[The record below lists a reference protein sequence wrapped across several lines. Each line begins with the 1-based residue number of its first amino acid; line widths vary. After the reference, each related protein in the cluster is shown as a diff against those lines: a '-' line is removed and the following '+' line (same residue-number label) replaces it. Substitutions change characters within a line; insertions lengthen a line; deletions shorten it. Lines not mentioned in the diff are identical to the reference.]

1 MIFVDVCDG
10 IKRLHTKIH
19 LSDCL
24 SFGRSLCI
32 MHSNQCFSEW
42 FWDKWFL
49 VKRRSIF
56 LPTVIFSMPV
66 GHIFHKVSKSV
77 WIIQKHFV
85 YHITTFPSVSIFL
98 VIATMIIIWI
108 NIKRNFC
115 YNHHLAYFML
125 RQLFT
130 LWHILCHL
138 PFALNIINFIF
149 FSISSK
155 FSK

>member
-10 IKRLHTKIH
+10 IKRLHTKNH

-42 FWDKWFL
+42 FWDKWFS
-49 VKRRSIF
+49 VKRRSVF
-56 LPTVIFSMPV
+56 LPTVIFSMPA
-66 GHIFHKVSKSV
+66 GYIFHKVSKSV

-85 YHITTFPSVSIFL
+85 YHISTFPSVSIFL

-108 NIKRNFC
+108 NIKRNFG
-115 YNHHLAYFML
+115 YNHHLTYFML
-125 RQLFT
+125 LKRIHRKTHIFYSRI
-130 LWHILCHL
+130 LWFLLKSCLCTVFSHI
-138 PFALNIINFIF
+138 II
-149 FSISSK
+149 
-155 FSK
+155 

>member
-56 LPTVIFSMPV
+56 LPKVIFSMPA

-77 WIIQKHFV
+77 WIIQKYFV
-85 YHITTFPSVSIFL
+85 YHTYRLRYHHHHYYLNKHQTILFCQNHYLTYRILIIFSHQVFIYSFEYIMFL
-98 VIATMIIIWI
+98 V
-108 NIKRNFC
+108 
-115 YNHHLAYFML
+115 
-125 RQLFT
+125 
-130 LWHILCHL
+130 
-138 PFALNIINFIF
+138 
-149 FSISSK
+149 
-155 FSK
+155 